1 MYWWLLMGFFRH
13 CSHHLHSRK
22 KNNNLLGLSCSVPTW
37 TPETTYQN
45 PPPNWRLADP
55 IRIIVGSKTHCIQ
68 NFCWMEP
75 KMRHR
80 KYLPSHQWSPKAQ
93 ELDVSGR
100 SSNFCCLSASAPSL
114 FVGCHWGVW
123 KCLESHLPM
132 ESHAFLTW
140 VDLPMAVGEQKSWVS
155 HKLGK
160 LCKATKC
167 PLRVR
172 IWQVRIGE
180 QTVQM

>member
-1 MYWWLLMGFFRH
+1 MIIDGFF
-13 CSHHLHSRK
+13 SPLLPSSPLQ

-100 SSNFCCLSASAPSL
+100 SSNFCCLSASAPNL
-114 FVGCHWGVW
+114 FFSAATWTFGSVW
-123 KCLESHLPM
+123 KAIYPWTFV
-132 ESHAFLTW
+132 FLTW
-140 VDLPMAVGEQKSWVS
+140 VDLPMTCWLKNPEASTSSVS
-155 HKLGK
+155 FVKPLSVHSVFESDRSASESKR
-160 LCKATKC
+160 CKC
-167 PLRVR
+167 
-172 IWQVRIGE
+172 
-180 QTVQM
+180 